1 MIKFSVV
8 IPTYKNN
15 YLEECISSVLNQTY
29 ENLELIIVN
38 DASPY
43 DIDSIVSKF
52 KDKRIKYYKNEKN
65 CGAVN
70 VVDNWN
76 ICLSYATGDY
86 LICIG
91 DDDRLCPNCLAEY
104 HKLIETYPDIKL
116 LHARTELIDE
126 NGNFLRYQYERPEWE
141 SVYAFIYNR
150 FKYRCDQF
158 IGDFCFEITSLRK
171 LGGFHKI
178 PLAWGSDDITAV
190 KSAAISGV
198 ANTQKVAFQYRV
210 NRHTISN
217 NGNTELKIK
226 SIYEEIAWYQ
236 TFLSNKPKEKEDLNY
251 YNGIKDTCFPSYQYK
266 KIQTL
271 IAQDI
276 ASSNILRVFHWII
289 KKDKLKLNNSLLVKS
304 IIWSFVFK
312 SSKK

>member
-8 IPTYKNN
+8 VPTFKDN
-15 YLEECISSVLNQTY
+15 YLEECISSILNQTY
-29 ENLELIIVN
+29 SNFELIIVN

-43 DIDSIVSKF
+43 DIDSIVSRF
-52 KDKRIKYYKNEKN
+52 KDNRIKYYRNKINS
-65 CGAVN
+65 GAEN

-76 ICLSYATGDY
+76 ICLSYSTGDY
-86 LICIG
+86 LICMG

-104 HKLIETYPDIKL
+104 NQLIEKYPDVKV

-126 NGNFLRYQYERPEWE
+126 NGDFLRYQFERPEWE

-150 FKYRCDQF
+150 CKFRCDQY
-158 IGDFCFEITSLRK
+158 IGDFCYEVDTLRK
-171 LGGFHKI
+171 LGGFFKM

-190 KSAAISGV
+190 KSAAIAGI

-217 NGNTELKIK
+217 TGSTEVKIK
-226 SIYEEIAWYQ
+226 SIYKEIEWYHG
-236 TFLSNKPKEKEDLNY
+236 FLTNKPKVKEDINY
-251 YNGIKDTCFPSYQYK
+251 YNSIQDTCVPYYQYK

-276 ASSNILRVFHWII
+276 AASNVLRVFHWVV
-289 KKDKLKLNNSLLVKS
+289 KRKKLNLSYSLLVKS
-304 IIWSFVFK
+304 FIWSFAFK
-312 SSKK
+312 S